1 MSNLTQFFGAVPSTA
16 STATPIT
23 GTAVQALT
31 AGDGVRLTNNG
42 DFVKTARNGM
52 KKDVF
57 SHGHTLNASGVAGNL
72 LDLTAESNYGRY
84 TPQDNTNSGGFVC
97 SDGTYI
103 QIFYLT
109 PNNTSSQFGWR
120 SFTTD
125 YAEGNTLTFK
135 DWVSGGSTGTHM
147 LGCEYRE
154 VYSDADFIHIAAAVQ
169 YHTSSTYRNT
179 LYMLKMTK
187 STKVLSM
194 VSSGTVNTAQYS
206 PYNNGYINGS
216 GTVGTLANGV
226 LVNALQGGNATNDRT
241 GRLGLSARV
250 FNTAAPAL
258 PAAASLYLGAYAD
271 YNDAVS
277 DCILHDHDTR
287 TFISFEAPVDAN
299 NSKLVKKHVFDAS
312 GNITTT
318 TVDSA
323 FALSNFTNVIY
334 NKYCRIFKVSTGV
347 FAALYPETATTYSI
361 QKFTWDGNTTL
372 TQTGDKIVL
381 TLPSGLTIQSAGTS
395 TYNYYH
401 LTRMVDNDPAQV
413 YIQYGASTTS
423 LNAAQNLVGIDLVAG
438 TLRFAMTNYGLG
450 NAGAHTAGGTIAMGA
465 TATVVRGNGNY
476 QTFDY
481 RRYDTAYFEHTLQTK
496 EILGVALTDA
506 ARGATNAS
514 VAVFDGLQS
523 TTALPAGTYISKN
536 GQYYLMDVPNT
547 TLGAASPLVFRKA
560 APFNGIHSNYN
571 TEATISAQGYGHSY
585 AGANSAV
592 TNQAVAQYYNR
603 NSKYSASCTANQT
616 TTIIKIEGSG
626 AVSNPIWWNGHT
638 TTYNTGWQMWVDG
651 VLFFEKLQANETG
664 GNQGYYGRLE
674 LLNALPADYSGVL
687 YFDNSFEFKC
697 VTPTLTKVN
706 FVSFNLH
713 SRT

>member
-23 GTAVQALT
+23 GTTIEPLT
-31 AGDGVRLTNNG
+31 AGDGVRLTDNN
-42 DFVKTARNGM
+42 DFVKTARTAM
-52 KKDVF
+52 KKGYF
-57 SHGHTLNASGVAGNL
+57 SQTYNQDLSSVADNGLTLTTPS
-72 LDLTAESNYGRY
+72 SYGRY
-84 TPQDNTNSGGFVC
+84 VPFTTHGSGGFVC

-103 QIFYLT
+103 QIFYQ
-109 PNNTSSQFGWR
+109 NYNTSSQIGWR

-125 YAEGNTLTFK
+125 SDKDCLTFK
-135 DWVSGGSTGTHM
+135 AWVTGGIQSQTNNFS
-147 LGCEYRE
+147 CEYRE

-169 YHTSSTYRNT
+169 SRSSGSYYQNE

-187 STKVLSM
+187 STKVLSA
-194 VSSGTVNTAQYS
+194 VRSSTVNTAQYS
-206 PYNNGYINGS
+206 TFNNGYVNGS

-226 LVNALQGGNATNDRT
+226 LVNALQGGNAANDTT
-241 GRLGLSARV
+241 GCLAFSARV
-250 FNTAAPAL
+250 FSTAAPAL
-258 PAAASLYLGAYAD
+258 PTAASTYLGAFAD
-271 YNDAVS
+271 YGHAVS

-287 TFISFEAPVDAN
+287 TFITFEAPVNAN

-318 TVDSA
+318 TVDTA
-323 FALSNFTNVIY
+323 FALSNFTDADS

-347 FAALYPETATTYSI
+347 FAALMPETDTTFSI

-372 TQTGDKIVL
+372 TQTGNKIVL
-381 TLPSGLTIQSAGTS
+381 TLPTGLTISNPHSSA
-395 TYNYYH
+395 YNNIH
-401 LTRMVDNDPAQV
+401 NTRMIDNDPAKV
-413 YIQYGASTTS
+413 YIQYGSAGASLLSTNN
-423 LNAAQNLVGIDLVAG
+423 LYGINLVTG
-438 TLRFAMTNYGLG
+438 TLNFAVTNYGLG
-450 NAGAHTAGGTIAMGA
+450 GSGHTQGSAIAMGP
-465 TATVVRGNGNY
+465 TATVVFDGPSSFG
-476 QTFDY
+476 TFGY
-481 RRYDTAYFEHTLQTK
+481 RKIDTAYFEHERQTK
-496 EILGVALTDA
+496 EIIGVALADA
-506 ARGATNAS
+506 VTGSTNAS
-514 VAVFDGLQS
+514 VALFDGLQS
-523 TTALPAGTYISKN
+523 TTALPNGTYVQKN

-547 TLGAASPLVFRKA
+547 TLGAASPLVFRKT
-560 APFNGIHSNYN
+560 APFNGIHANYN
-571 TEATISAQGYGHSY
+571 TEPTISAQGYGHTH
-585 AGANSAV
+585 AGANSVV
-592 TNQAVAQYYNR
+592 TNQAVAQYYSR

-664 GNQGYYGRLE
+664 GSQGYYGTLD
-674 LLNALPADYSGVL
+674 LQKALPADYSGVL